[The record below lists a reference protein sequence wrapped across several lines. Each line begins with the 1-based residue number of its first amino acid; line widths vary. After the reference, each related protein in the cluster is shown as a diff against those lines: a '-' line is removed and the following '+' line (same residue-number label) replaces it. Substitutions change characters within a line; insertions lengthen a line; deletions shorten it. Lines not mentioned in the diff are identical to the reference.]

1 MFWPFHEGQCSMELV
16 KGMNT
21 FVNDFLYVVEM
32 KIKLMIKAAELETIV
47 LAIVLTSL

>member
-1 MFWPFHEGQCSMELV
+1 MELV

-32 KIKLMIKAAELETIV
+32 KMKVNIKAAELETKCKNI
-47 LAIVLTSL
+47 LTMCHYSDLF